1 MGTRPGMTLAIYL
14 NDHLAGATAGVGL
27 AKRLARTHRS
37 LRGLAVEVEQDR
49 RELVAIMRALDVDI
63 QWYKPIVGKVGE
75 KLGRLKLNGR
85 ILRRAPLSDVVELEA
100 MTLGLMGKRAV
111 WRALRTL
118 EDPRLDA
125 DALDH
130 LAERA
135 EAQLDVVEQLRLA
148 VFPGATRAGK
158 PAIDVTRTFTV
169 ARPPDEVADYLR
181 DFAHAEQ
188 WDPGT
193 VSCTRIGGGPVE
205 VGARWRNESKFL
217 GRQTELVYE
226 LTRDE
231 PGGLRFV
238 GRNKTATTTDD
249 ISLTAGEK
257 PGTTRIGYHAHV
269 EFNGLAKLASPVA
282 RLALERLGDQTSKSL
297 VRVLS

>member
-1 MGTRPGMTLAIYL
+1 MTLAIYL
-14 NDHLAGATAGVGL
+14 NDHLAGAMAGVAL
-27 AKRLARTHRS
+27 AKRLARTHPA
-37 LRGLAVEVEQDR
+37 LRGLAADVEEDQ
-49 RELVAIMRALDVDI
+49 RELVAIMRTLEVDT
-63 QWYKPIVGKVGE
+63 QWYKPIVGRLGE

-85 ILRRAPLSDVVELEA
+85 LLRRAPLSDVLELEA
-100 MTLGLMGKRAV
+100 MALGITGKRAI
-111 WRALRTL
+111 WRALQTL

-125 DALDH
+125 AALDR
-130 LAERA
+130 LEERA
-135 EAQLDVVEQLRLA
+135 EAQFDVVENLRLA
-148 VFPGATRAGK
+148 VFPSAVRASK
-158 PAIDVTRTFTV
+158 PDIEVTRTFTV
-169 ARPPDEVADYLR
+169 SRTPDEVADYLR

-231 PGGLRFV
+231 PDGLRFV

-269 EFNGLAKLASPVA
+269 EFHGLAKLASPVA
-282 RLALERLGDQTSKSL
+282 RIALERLGDRTSRSL